1 VGGGAAVWQGPYC
14 SVDERCDRVGRGVSG
29 SVSVGRSLVDC
40 AGVGSWPVREG
51 LCCSVRACKML
62 GGGDIGE
69 CASGEVWDSSIRKG
83 DSTAFVVGACGCAG
97 CSAEVCSY
105 RNGGSAALIV
115 GVGGCAGCLVEV
127 WGFGKGGSA
136 ALVVCVGGC
145 ARYC

>member
-1 VGGGAAVWQGPYC
+1 
-14 SVDERCDRVGRGVSG
+14 
-29 SVSVGRSLVDC
+29 
-40 AGVGSWPVREG
+40 
-51 LCCSVRACKML
+51 ML

-145 ARYC
+145 ARYCWFPHSVLIDQERFLAVRFLWTWPSIG